1 MVQKAQIPKIAQ
13 IPLQEQCV
21 QHTLGSRHE
30 NLARQ
35 VRASKCLAT
44 LGAVEYNFSSPAWPT
59 GGREI
64 DCHFNLNVACYA
76 FVPAS
81 QPDSVEYGCEKR
93 RKMDRSALKRRNIT
107 EILGS
112 SLLPT
117 PRTTAPAQLLRS
129 NTDNSE
135 VIYLEDI
142 KWWKVPLLFFVCFT
156 VMMFFTLALSVAT
169 KNASNRTVSPSSTCP
184 SPGSRHAGGASNPN
198 LCLDVDDL
206 EEFERGAREDRS
218 PCRKTFP
225 ICDMATR
232 RNVAVRR
239 NLPTGAPFAVV
250 VEAATTGRKTE
261 TVPSRSFWNRDV
273 DRSEFQIGHS
283 KLTRREIQ
291 KWLQSG
297 AKATQRSGGS
307 AESGVSIDAI
317 APASVDDALLVEGP
331 WGSVSETDVFENGNT
346 GKRVQYGEA
355 FIMLHKDD

>member
-35 VRASKCLAT
+35 RSVLRVCARK
-44 LGAVEYNFSSPAWPT
+44 PT
-59 GGREI
+59 GFCGVRLRKAEK
-64 DCHFNLNVACYA
+64 DGPKCFETAEHNGDLGKLCCCANSMCNL
-76 FVPAS
+76 PT
-81 QPDSVEYGCEKR
+81 SVEK
-93 RKMDRSALKRRNIT
+93 
-107 EILGS
+107 
-112 SLLPT
+112 LLPT